1 MHEIPPHIGEDTYKP
16 LDINQLLEEIAA
28 AGQST
33 PAEGPVAVKPPSHE
47 TPGDKDEDD
56 EGAAPVPKL

>member
-1 MHEIPPHIGEDTYKP
+1 M
-16 LDINQLLEEIAA
+16 AA
-28 AGQST
+28 AGEST

-56 EGAAPVPKL
+56 GDTGVAPVPKP